1 MVTTALAPVIPLR
14 HKHTHDVTAVKEPP
28 SATEP
33 ARLYGLVCLAF
44 VLHVPIP
51 GGGLCGQ
58 CGQPWPCA
66 HLRLAY
72 RIREGF

>member
-1 MVTTALAPVIPLR
+1 MAPLAPVIPLR
-14 HKHTHDVTAVKEPP
+14 PQHIDRLLGTDEEPAP
-28 SATEP
+28 TPEP

-44 VLHVPIP
+44 LLHVPVP
-51 GGGLCGQ
+51 GLALCGQ
-58 CGQPWPCA
+58 CGQTWPCA